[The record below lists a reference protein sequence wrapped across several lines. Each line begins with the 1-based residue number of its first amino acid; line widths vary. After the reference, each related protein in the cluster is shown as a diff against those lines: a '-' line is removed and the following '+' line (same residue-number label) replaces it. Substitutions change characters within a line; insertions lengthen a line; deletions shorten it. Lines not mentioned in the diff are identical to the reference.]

1 MILRP
6 TADDHRVVGLYTGKI
21 VLGVGLLMV
30 LPLVTAIVFAEW
42 STAVDF
48 AIGLLA
54 CVGVGLGLQA
64 LCKTSAELQRRHGL
78 VIVSTSWILATLL
91 GSIPHYLSGHFG
103 SPLDAIFDVMSG
115 LTTTGLYLLQD
126 LDHVSNGLNMWRFVL
141 TFAGGQGIIVIAL
154 TALFKGVGGG
164 IYHLYAGEGK
174 EDRLLPNVVQTARM
188 IWVVSLGWLVVGT
201 GVLTVSALML
211 GQEPVR
217 ASLHGLW
224 VFMGAFSTGG
234 FAPQSFNTMWY
245 HSLVFE
251 VLCIIIFVAGSLNF
265 ALHWAVWT
273 GERRELRRNVETRSF
288 AITLGL
294 FALVTAIGLAR
305 TGVYPDALPFVRK
318 AFYLV
323 VSGHTTTGFGTIYS
337 RALVTQ
343 WGPLAMLGI
352 IGAMVVG
359 ASSCST
365 AGGIKGIRMAIMTKA
380 FVQDIRRTLSPQS
393 AMLSSRYHHLKDR
406 MLNDDAVRSVLLITV
421 AFLTMHAIITV
432 AGVIAGYP
440 LVEAAFDGVSA
451 ASNTGLSC
459 GLVSPAMPGGLKAVY
474 VFAMWLG
481 RMEFVAV
488 FALFGWAWSVVRG
501 R

>member
-1 MILRP
+1 MMLRP
-6 TADDHRVVGLYTGKI
+6 TADDHRVIGLYTGKI

-30 LPLVTAIVFAEW
+30 LPLVTALVFAEW
-42 STAVDF
+42 DTAIDF
-48 AIGLLA
+48 GIGLLA
-54 CVGVGLGLQA
+54 CFGVGFGLQA
-64 LCKTSAELQRRHGL
+64 ACVTTQELRRRHGL
-78 VIVSTSWILATLL
+78 VIVSASWLLATVL
-91 GSIPHYLSGHFG
+91 GALPFYLSGHVSG
-103 SPLDAIFDVMSG
+103 YLDAMFDVMSG
-115 LTTTGLYLLQD
+115 LTTTGLYLVQD
-126 LDHVSNGLNMWRFVL
+126 LDHISNGMNMWRFVL

-164 IYHLYAGEGK
+164 IYHLYSGEGK

-188 IWVVSLGWLVVGT
+188 IWVVSLGWLALGT
-201 GVLTVSALML
+201 TALTVSALAL
-211 GQEPVR
+211 GQAPAR
-217 ASLHGLW
+217 AFLHGLW

-265 ALHWAVWT
+265 AVHWAVWT
-273 GERRELRRNVETRSF
+273 GDRGELRRNVETRSF
-288 AITLGL
+288 AVTLGL

-305 TGVYPDALPFVRK
+305 AGVYPDALPFIRK
-318 AFYLV
+318 SFYLV
-323 VSGHTTTGFGTIYS
+323 ISGHTTTGFGTVYS

-365 AGGIKGIRMAIMTKA
+365 AGGIKGIRVSIITKT
-380 FVQDIRRTLSPQS
+380 FIEEIRRTLSPES
-393 AMLSSRYHHLKDR
+393 AVISSRYHHLKDR
-406 MLNDDAVRSVLLITV
+406 TLRDTTVRSVMLITI
-421 AFLTMHAIITV
+421 AFLTMHALVTL
-432 AGVIAGYP
+432 AGVLSGYP
-440 LVEAAFDGVSA
+440 LVDAAFDGVSA

-459 GLVSPAMPGGLKAVY
+459 GLVSPTMPGALKSIY
-474 VFAMWLG
+474 VLAMWLG

-488 FALFGWAWSVVRG
+488 FALFGWLWSVVKG
-501 R
+501 Q